1 MANEFTISTSLQCT
15 KGSFNFLRNF
25 SGNPNFNGVCLFHEV
40 EAVPIASTPAASL
53 NVSIGG
59 TGTPGIA
66 VFTNLS
72 NVYNIKLFANA
83 DTSACIMLKPG
94 ESFVVRVATV
104 TWKAQAVLVVGATPD
119 SISNLEVAVFED

>member
-66 VFTNLS
+66 IFTNLA
-72 NVYNIKLFANA
+72 NVYNIFLYANA
-83 DTSACIMLKPG
+83 DTSPCIKLKPG
-94 ESFVVRVATV
+94 ESYVIRAGTV
-104 TWKAQAVLVVGATPD
+104 TWKAQAVLVAGAVAD
-119 SISNLEVAVFED
+119 SI